1 MGIGYR
7 RLAAPALAGLALIAA
22 ALINGRAAAQ
32 SDADAEAK
40 AEDSVLVEAVA
51 VTVRTVERTIQ
62 AVGSLRSQESVIIRP
77 EIPGIVKAIQFKEG
91 QSVKKGALLLTIREG
106 VPAAELAEMEAELRL
121 SVANEK
127 RARELAAKGS
137 GTVRS
142 LDEARASTA
151 VNQARV
157 ALAKARVAKY
167 RLRAP
172 FDGVL
177 GLRQVSV
184 GDYLVPGQDVVN
196 LEAIDTLKVDFRIPE
211 TYFSVVRV
219 NQRVDILVDAHK
231 GRTFSGIVYAIDPQI
246 DPEGRSIAVRARI
259 PNPDRML
266 APGLFARV
274 NLIVRERTGAILIP
288 EQATMPRGDE
298 QFVFLIVDGRVATT
312 KVVPGLHREG
322 MVEIVEGLSAGDI
335 VVTAGHLKLSEGKA
349 IRLRISGPG

>member
-7 RLAAPALAGLALIAA
+7 RFVAPALAGLALIAA
-22 ALINGRAAAQ
+22 ALIAGRAGAD
-32 SDADAEAK
+32 SDT
-40 AEDSVLVEAVA
+40 EDSVLVEAVS
-51 VTVRTVERTIQ
+51 VTVRTIERTIQ

-77 EIPGIVKAIQFKEG
+77 EIPGIVKAVQFEEG
-91 QSVKKGALLLTIREG
+91 QSVEKGTLLLTIREG
-106 VPAAELAEMEAELRL
+106 VPAAELAEMKAELRL

-127 RARELAAKGS
+127 RARELAARGS
-137 GTVRS
+137 GTVRN

-157 ALAKARVAKY
+157 ALAKAKIEKFH
-167 RLRAP
+167 LRAP

-196 LEAIDTLKVDFRIPE
+196 LEAIDTLKVDFRVPE
-211 TYFSVVRV
+211 TYFSVLRV

-231 GRTFSGIVYAIDPQI
+231 GRTFSGTVYAIDPQI

-274 NLIVRERTGAILIP
+274 NLIVRETEGAVLIP

-298 QFVFLIVDGRVATT
+298 QFVFRIVDGRVATT
-312 KVVPGLHREG
+312 KVVPGLRREG

-349 IRLRISGPG
+349 IRLRMPGKG